1 MTFDTVTTSTLARW
15 LKSVLQLAGIDTGV
29 YKAHSYRSA
38 SASAAFNKGCSL
50 GEILKTADWK
60 SDKNFRK
67 FYCRNSDS
75 NVSFSNAVF
84 HTSSN

>member
-1 MTFDTVTTSTLARW
+1 M
-15 LKSVLQLAGIDTGV
+15 
-29 YKAHSYRSA
+29 
-38 SASAAFNKGCSL
+38 
-50 GEILKTADWK
+50 TADWK

-84 HTSSN
+84 HASSNYIKNFGSQHIVLLALKMLFVHAKAEGFMKNNVPPSKL